1 MKFFLPAS
9 SFGDHLGIETGKLAI
24 QYGFDGVELWGDGLL
39 LLSEIDIENA
49 YEFYKKVDLELSVHL
64 PYIDLNIASVNP
76 DIRRVSLDLNLK
88 ALITARRIGAKFAV
102 THTGKNSGIKTANFQ
117 IINMS
122 SSIDSLYRLSQ
133 IATMLGMKLLLENGI
148 KKEIGS
154 TLKDFLSIIND
165 LKDIYVCLDVGH
177 ANIMKWDVE
186 KICNIKQRIKCTH
199 VHDNN
204 GKYDQHK
211 SIGKGSINWTHWV
224 GLLRKANNIVL
235 EIRNFTGITDFIES
249 RETLRELLSS

>member
-9 SFGDHLGIETGKLAI
+9 SFGDFLGIETGRLAI

-39 LLSEIDIENA
+39 LLSEIDIESA
-49 YEFYKKVDLELSVHL
+49 HEFYKKSNLVLSVHL
-64 PYIDLNIASVNP
+64 PHIDLNIASINP

-102 THTGKNSGIKTANFQ
+102 THTGKKSGIKTVNFQ
-117 IINMS
+117 SINMS

-133 IATMLGMKLLLENGI
+133 IATMLGMRLLLENGI

-154 TLKDFLSIIND
+154 VLEDFLSIIND
-165 LKDIYVCLDVGH
+165 INDIHICLDVGH
-177 ANIMKWDVE
+177 ANIMKWNVQ
-186 KICNIKQRIKCTH
+186 KIRNIRQRIKYIH

-204 GKYDQHK
+204 GKHDQHNP
-211 SIGKGSINWTHWV
+211 IGNGSINWTQWIT
-224 GLLRKANNIVL
+224 LLKEANNIVL
-235 EIRNFTGITDFIES
+235 EIRNFKNITDFIES
-249 RETLRELLSS
+249 RETLTSLLSS